1 MAQVMQDTEERA
13 STRHVPVLPAETL
26 EALAPRAGGRYLDG
40 TLGMGGHA
48 AAVLSAA
55 PGSELCGLDR
65 DEQALDLARARL
77 APFGGRIFSTAA
89 TAGSPKP

>member
-26 EALAPRAGGRYLDG
+26 EALAPRAG
-40 TLGMGGHA
+40 A
-48 AAVLSAA
+48 NSAA
-55 PGSELCGLDR
+55 WTATS
-65 DEQALDLARARL
+65 RL
-77 APFGGRIFSTAA
+77 WTWPVRVWPRSAGGRIFSTAA